1 MVTGDRSR
9 LAFALRTLV
18 GNMLAR
24 DTGSVSVDLRDVGGQ
39 AKLAL
44 SAPEIPPT
52 TENATPEDVVR
63 AEALEAATHARQRAS
78 GPGRAGG
85 GLDRPGRVPPASA
98 AGTRF
103 GDTVAT
109 LLFICDDSKMQLM
122 VNGTIDDLIEPA
134 NALRELRPFTTL
146 IARRHGSRTGRRTGR
161 RRLLC

>member
-1 MVTGDRSR
+1 MKTGGALMVTGDRSR

-63 AEALEAATHARQRAS
+63 AEALEAATHAQDSVRAVLAA
-78 GPGRAGG
+78 PGG
-85 GLDRPGRVPPASA
+85 GLESTPDGFLLHLPLARGS
-98 AGTRF
+98 GTR
-103 GDTVAT
+103 
-109 LLFICDDSKMQLM
+109 S
-122 VNGTIDDLIEPA
+122 
-134 NALRELRPFTTL
+134 
-146 IARRHGSRTGRRTGR
+146 
-161 RRLLC
+161 